1 MGKVYQIVR
10 EVVQGTLN
18 RTPGPTVSSQAT
30 GSEDSLSEVL
40 EDLDKLF
47 VDGIR
52 RLKAAVSDNRA
63 VALSKTKH
71 AEEVIEGLKANIS
84 GLEARIKETEDTLH
98 NQKVAGQKMEE
109 SLRTESDNLQVE
121 YPK

>member
-84 GLEARIKETEDTLH
+84 GLEARSK
-98 NQKVAGQKMEE
+98 K
-109 SLRTESDNLQVE
+109 LRTPFITKRSPGKRWKKVLGPRATIYNVH
-121 YPK
+121 